1 MPRGA
6 GRHAGPSRG
15 APFCPGAL
23 TPSSC
28 LGEDLPSQRD
38 FGRGTANL
46 RPNNGGC
53 GELTSLPSVS
63 RQNRGMRRPEA
74 LPQRWNGST
83 LTPALLRAEGIHPQ
97 RLRRA
102 DTDRISYGFY
112 RQDADRLTSGMRA
125 ALLAEELPD
134 CVVSDVTAARVL
146 GLHVPWEVARDDA
159 VHLTQ
164 PAGTAR
170 RIRRH
175 GVTSHRRALRQGQVM
190 VVGGVPVTTPARTW
204 FDLAARCSLTSVVA
218 FADQLVRQ
226 PRQRFEGR
234 DEPFASLRELVG
246 VVEEAGRVPGK
257 ARAKEALGLIRVG
270 ADSFKETELR
280 LALVDAGLPEPE
292 LQVPADP
299 AGPFSHP
306 ADMGYPGLKI
316 AIQYD
321 GGTHFDPDQQRRNQR
336 RDNDFYA
343 QGWLL
348 LCYNSSDAQN
358 GFRRAVSQVRS
369 AVRLRAT

>member
-1 MPRGA
+1 M
-6 GRHAGPSRG
+6 
-15 APFCPGAL
+15 L
-23 TPSSC
+23 
-28 LGEDLPSQRD
+28 
-38 FGRGTANL
+38 
-46 RPNNGGC
+46 
-53 GELTSLPSVS
+53 
-63 RQNRGMRRPEA
+63 
-74 LPQRWNGST
+74 
-83 LTPALLRAEGIHPQ
+83 I
-97 RLRRA
+97 
-102 DTDRISYGFY
+102 
-112 RQDADRLTSGMRA
+112 
-125 ALLAEELPD
+125 
-134 CVVSDVTAARVL
+134 
-146 GLHVPWEVARDDA
+146 
-159 VHLTQ
+159 
-164 PAGTAR
+164 
-170 RIRRH
+170 
-175 GVTSHRRALRQGQVM
+175 
-190 VVGGVPVTTPARTW
+190 GGVPVTTPARTW

-218 FADQLVRQ
+218 FGDQLVRQ

-257 ARAKEALGLIRVG
+257 ARAKEALGLIRAG
-270 ADSFKETELR
+270 ADSFKETQLR

-336 RDNDFYA
+336 RDNDFHA
-343 QGWLL
+343 RGWLL

-369 AVRLRAT
+369 AVRLRAN